1 MLRYTYEFTR
11 LMASTARHNFY
22 QLSALKLGA
31 EVIGISLQEDV
42 PQQVIDQIRRD
53 VHTNCILVFRNQ
65 GVISGKRQVEISR
78 WFGELDSTFYR
89 HPRSPDPDV
98 FRVSNDSN
106 EGCTQVGR
114 TGWHIDGSFQPAPFA
129 YSIYH
134 IVSVPD
140 KGNTGKNAC
149 KVLDPVH
156 PLMSS
161 TRFRVLCNYY
171 SYKSNLHKSSF

>member
-1 MLRYTYEFTR
+1 MLRSYVPRFAFTFR
-11 LMASTARHNFY
+11 LMASTDKHSYY
-22 QLSALKLGA
+22 QLSPLKLGA
-31 EVIGISLQEDV
+31 EVTGISLQHEP
-42 PQQVIDQIRRD
+42 PQHVINQIRRD
-53 VHTNCILVFRNQ
+53 VHSHCILVFRDQ
-65 GVISGKRQVEISR
+65 GILTGKRQVEISK

-134 IVSVPD
+134 IVNVPD
-140 KGNTGKNAC
+140 KGDTGRNT
-149 KVLDPVH
+149 
-156 PLMSS
+156 S
-161 TRFRVLCNYY
+161 
-171 SYKSNLHKSSF
+171 